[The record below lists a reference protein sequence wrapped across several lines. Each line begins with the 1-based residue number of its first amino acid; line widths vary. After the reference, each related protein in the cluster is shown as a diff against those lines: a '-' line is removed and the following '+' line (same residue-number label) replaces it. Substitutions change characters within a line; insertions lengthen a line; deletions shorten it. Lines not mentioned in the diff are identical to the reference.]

1 MKEPRETPKEGRK
14 GPRETPKE
22 GRKGPRDGWKGPMEQ
37 KVQGKKWKV

>member
-1 MKEPRETPKEGRK
+1 MKE
-14 GPRETPKE
+14 PRETPKE